1 MTTCAFY
8 LCGVTCFFF
17 NLFIQD
23 ERLRSM
29 DRFFDCVATLM
40 SNNLRCLVESSL
52 DDLASI
58 FEVYKNGNEF
68 HGEFERR
75 LPVMPQPIIINVVS
89 RITTFRFIIP
99 FKIAVCTVESSTY
112 FQEYW

>member
-1 MTTCAFY
+1 VVFSCVV
-8 LCGVTCFFF
+8 LHVFF

-89 RITTFRFIIP
+89 RIILHFALLFVLLNHRRISKSTGRDRTFI
-99 FKIAVCTVESSTY
+99 S
-112 FQEYW
+112 